1 MVWFQGVSKDD
12 GNGQELRCS
21 HISLVFRT
29 HLKISLGD
37 DIKTKEHGLGKTDW
51 SSESQLTYL
60 PSLNHSF
67 FFFFLVY

>member
-1 MVWFQGVSKDD
+1 MM

-37 DIKTKEHGLGKTDW
+37 DIKTKEHGRGKLIGVQSLSYIPTL
-51 SSESQLTYL
+51 SEPQLF
-60 PSLNHSF
+60 F